1 MTRKPSNDVLNR
13 LKSAAGTG
21 GWSDDASEIAPHLV
35 EWRERYRGATP
46 LMLKPASVEAVSAI
60 VRICAESRT
69 AIVPQ
74 GGNTGL
80 AGGQIPSADGDQILL
95 SLSRL
100 NRVRAVDATAN
111 TMTVEAGTVL
121 ANVQGEA
128 DAHERLF
135 PLSLASEGSATIG
148 GLVSTNAGGTG
159 VLAYGN
165 MRELVLGL
173 EAVLPNGEIWN
184 GLSGLRK
191 DNTGYDLKQLFIG
204 AEGTLGVVTAATLKL
219 FPKPFAIETAIAAVA
234 DVRSAV
240 ALLNFA
246 QARGAVTAFELMPR
260 IGLEFVLKHIPG
272 VRDPLERAYPW
283 YVLIDIS
290 LRGDAQAGT
299 AQNLLADAATSGL
312 IADGVV
318 AQSLAQR
325 EALWKLRDSLSEAQK
340 LEGGSIKHDISVPI
354 SSIPRFIDE
363 ASRAVIA
370 ALPGARPVPFG
381 HIGDGNIHFNISQPV
396 GGDRPAFLAR
406 WEAINRIV
414 HDIVHAHGGSISAEH
429 GVGQAKVD
437 EITRYKSP
445 AALQAMRAIKR
456 RVAWRLHLRS
466 GSARNGCARPARS
479 RCASVAAGSAGCT
492 GH

>member
-1 MTRKPSNDVLNR
+1 MTRLPSNDVLNR
-13 LKSAAGTG
+13 LKAAAGAG
-21 GWSDDASEIAPHLV
+21 GWSDDAREIAPHLV

-60 VRICAESRT
+60 VRICAETRT

-80 AGGQIPSADGDQILL
+80 VGGQIPSTEGDQILL
-95 SLSRL
+95 SLTRL
-100 NRVRAVDATAN
+100 NRTRAVDAAAN
-111 TMTVEAGTVL
+111 TMTVEAGAIL
-121 ANVQGEA
+121 ANVQREA
-128 DAHERLF
+128 EAHERLF

-219 FPKPFAIETAIAAVA
+219 FPKPVAIETAIAAIA
-234 DVRSAV
+234 DVQSAV

-246 QARGAVTAFELMPR
+246 LGRGAITAFELMPR
-260 IGLEFVLKHIPG
+260 LGLEFVFKHISG
-272 VRDPLERAYPW
+272 TRDPLERAYPW
-283 YVLIDIS
+283 YVLIDVS
-290 LRGDAQAGT
+290 LRSEAEAGA
-299 AQNLLADAATSGL
+299 AQNLLGDAASAGL

-325 EALWKLRDSLSEAQK
+325 AAFWKLRDSLSEAQK
-340 LEGGSIKHDISVPI
+340 PEGGSIKHDVSVPI

-363 ASRAVIA
+363 ASRAVTSA
-370 ALPGARPVPFG
+370 VPGARPVPFG
-381 HIGDGNIHFNISQPV
+381 HIGDGNIHFNISQPL
-396 GGDRPAFLAR
+396 GCDKAEFLAR
-406 WEAINRIV
+406 WEAVNRIV
-414 HDIVHAHGGSISAEH
+414 HDIVHANGGSISAEH
-429 GVGQAKVD
+429 GIGQAKVD

-445 AALQAMRAIKR
+445 AALETMRAIKR
-456 RVAWRLHLRS
+456 ALDPLNIMNPGKVVRV
-466 GSARNGCARPARS
+466 
-479 RCASVAAGSAGCT
+479 
-492 GH
+492 